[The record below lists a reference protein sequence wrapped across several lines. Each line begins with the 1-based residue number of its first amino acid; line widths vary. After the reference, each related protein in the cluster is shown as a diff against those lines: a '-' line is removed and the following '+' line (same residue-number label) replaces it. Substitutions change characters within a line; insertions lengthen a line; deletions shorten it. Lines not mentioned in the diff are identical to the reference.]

1 MRAKSGLRAHHTP
14 APHSSPRRP
23 RGRFLEEA
31 LEKFNERF
39 HLAQNRSVIGLSK
52 AEQGEW
58 EGGYDFVQLADPQIG
73 MFHMDL
79 GMEEEL
85 TMLRIAVGHVNR
97 LKPKFLLVS
106 GDITNAWPNEANA
119 GIIAGQA
126 SAFKEALRELDPQ
139 IPLVLQPG
147 THTTIATNQQQQQHD
162 ATARSRANR

>member
-1 MRAKSGLRAHHTP
+1 
-14 APHSSPRRP
+14 
-23 RGRFLEEA
+23 
-31 LEKFNERF
+31 
-39 HLAQNRSVIGLSK
+39 
-52 AEQGEW
+52 
-58 EGGYDFVQLADPQIG
+58 
-73 MFHMDL
+73 
-79 GMEEEL
+79 
-85 TMLRIAVGHVNR
+85 MLRIAVGHVNR

-147 THTTIATNQQQQQHD
+147 THTTTATNQQQQQHD